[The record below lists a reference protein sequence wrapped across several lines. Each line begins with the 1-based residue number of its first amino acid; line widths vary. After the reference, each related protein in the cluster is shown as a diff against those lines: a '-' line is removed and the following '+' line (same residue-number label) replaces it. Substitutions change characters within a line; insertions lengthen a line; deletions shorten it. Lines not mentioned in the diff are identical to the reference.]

1 MVAQFKVVVSD
12 YDYPDLAIEKSVLEP
27 IGAEV
32 VGAQC
37 KTGEGLLDWARDA
50 DAILIQYAK
59 VKRPTIEKL
68 EKCKALCRYGAGV
81 DIVDV
86 EAAYEHGMV
95 VTNVPHY
102 CVEEVAEHVITLAF
116 MMLRRIPWYVAST
129 KAGRWHWTAG
139 GRPVHR
145 FSAMTWGQIAL
156 GRIGRRVVNFAQTF
170 GFRVV
175 AFDPYVAGES
185 MAAAGV
191 EKVDL
196 PALLARADVV
206 CVQSPLTDETRHLI
220 GEPELRAMKREAVL
234 INCARGPIV
243 DNKALYRALS
253 EGWIAAAGLDDP
265 EEEPAKLKDW
275 DPRANPIFS
284 LDNCFVTPHS
294 SYYSEESIIEARQTA
309 AEEAAA
315 VLLGRRPR
323 YLVKPGGPRPQ

>member
-1 MVAQFKVVVSD
+1 MAKFKVVVSD
-12 YDYPDLAIEKSVLEP
+12 YDYPDLTIEKSILEP

-37 KTGEGLLDWARDA
+37 KTGEGLVEYARDA

-59 VKRPTIEKL
+59 VMRPTIEKL
-68 EKCKALCRYGAGV
+68 ERCKALCRYGAGV

-102 CVEEVAEHVITLAF
+102 CVEEVAEHVCALAF
-116 MMLRRIPWYVAST
+116 MMLRRIPWYSAAT
-129 KAGRWHWTAG
+129 RAGKWHWTAG
-139 GRPVHR
+139 GRPIHR
-145 FSAMTWGQIAL
+145 FSTLTWGQIAL
-156 GRIGRRVVNFAQTF
+156 GQIGRRIVKYVQAF
-170 GFRVV
+170 GFKVISY
-175 AFDPYVAGES
+175 DPYVSAEA
-185 MAAAGV
+185 MAEAGV

-196 PALLARADVV
+196 DTLLARADVV
-206 CVQSPLTDETRHLI
+206 CVQSPLTEETRHLI
-220 GEPELRAMKREAVL
+220 GEPQLRAMKPEAVL

-243 DNKALYRALS
+243 DNKALYRALT

-265 EEEPAKLKDW
+265 EEEPAKLLDW
-275 DPRANPIFS
+275 DPRRNPIFS

-294 SYYSEESIIEARQTA
+294 SYYSEESIVEARRTA

-315 VLLGRRPR
+315 VLLGKQPR